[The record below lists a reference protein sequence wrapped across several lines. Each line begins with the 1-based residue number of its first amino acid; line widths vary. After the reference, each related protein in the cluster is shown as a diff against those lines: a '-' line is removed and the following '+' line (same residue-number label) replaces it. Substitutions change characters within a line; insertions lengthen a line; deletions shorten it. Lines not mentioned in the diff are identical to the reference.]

1 MKKTIRKF
9 LKIIDTIINISVIT
23 LFGLIYKMISLLSPK
38 IAKRFKGFIHLF
50 VRTNGSLKK
59 SFYIILVP
67 ALSVL
72 FVANYTILVSANNA
86 KEDKVVAVTK
96 PKEIGERVTKTKVEV
111 ESVKEKQ
118 DKVLLNKVS
127 SHNTSKKTK
136 DDIVVPNDYR
146 GKFITKMLDD
156 SIKVGN
162 EYGIFPSVIMAQAII
177 ESDWGR
183 SQLSVQANNYFGIK
197 AATNSD
203 GSLAQEAVNMP
214 TLEYYDG
221 NTPTQINAYFAKYD
235 SAYGSLEHNAKLL
248 RNGIEGSPKFYS
260 GAWREVAGDYKNAA
274 HSLTKKYATA
284 PDYGDTLIQ
293 VIQTYGLNFAD

>member
-1 MKKTIRKF
+1 MKNPVRKF

-38 IAKRFKGFIHLF
+38 IAKRFKGFIRLF

-59 SFYIILVP
+59 SFYVILVP
-67 ALSVL
+67 ALSIL

-86 KEDKVVAVTK
+86 KDDKVVTVTK
-96 PKEIGERVTKTKVEV
+96 QKEIGERVAKTKV

-118 DKVLLNKVS
+118 EKVLLDEVS
-127 SHNTSKKTK
+127 ADNASKKTK

-146 GKFITKMLDD
+146 GEFITKMLDY

-183 SQLSVQANNYFGIK
+183 SQLSVEANNYFGIK

-203 GSLAQEAVNMP
+203 GSLAQKAVNMP
-214 TLEYYDG
+214 TLEYYEG

-260 GAWREVAGDYKNAA
+260 GAWREVAGDYKTAA

-284 PDYGDTLIQ
+284 PDYGDILIQ